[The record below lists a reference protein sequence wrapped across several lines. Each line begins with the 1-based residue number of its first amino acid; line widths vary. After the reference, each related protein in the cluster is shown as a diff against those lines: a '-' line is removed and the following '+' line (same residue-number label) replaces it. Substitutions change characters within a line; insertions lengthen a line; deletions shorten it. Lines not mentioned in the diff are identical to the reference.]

1 MRTLKQTNNKKIL
14 TPRQKE
20 IQLLQRTWEE
30 TKERLKKSKKKEDKM
45 VYDFLE
51 ANYIHPET
59 GLITNKSDWSS
70 LYVSCGAKD
79 FK

>member
-1 MRTLKQTNNKKIL
+1 MRTLNRINKKSQL

-20 IQLLQRTWEE
+20 IRQLQKTWES
-30 TKERLKKSKKKEDKM
+30 TKERLKKSKKKEDRM
-45 VYDFLE
+45 AADFLE

-59 GLITNKSDWSS
+59 GLITNKSEWKS
-70 LYVSCGAKD
+70 LSVSCGAKD